1 MLAKE
6 MFKQSL
12 PLLLLCGIGA
22 MFTGIILAYM
32 SHLFETI
39 PGLIIIVPG
48 VIALRGN
55 ISTAF
60 GSRLGSAYHLGI
72 ITEKNMWNDEL
83 KQNIIGSLLLS
94 IIVSAILGIL
104 AYVTSIYFFKIYPP
118 ALLLIGSVL
127 IAGILSGIILT
138 FLTVFIIY
146 LVFKQG
152 YDPDNI
158 TGPALSTVGDII
170 TMVCLLLSAGFM
182 EVILL

>member
-1 MLAKE
+1 MLTKE

-22 MFTGIILAYM
+22 MFTGNILTYM
-32 SHLFETI
+32 SYLFEII
-39 PGLIIIVPG
+39 PGLIIVVPG

-72 ITEKNMWNDEL
+72 ISEKNMWNDEL
-83 KQNIIGSLLLS
+83 KQNIYGSLLLS
-94 IIVSAILGIL
+94 VIVSAILGIM
-104 AYVTSIYFFKIYPP
+104 AYLTSIFFFRIYPSP
-118 ALLLIGSVL
+118 LLLIGSVL
-127 IAGILSGIILT
+127 IAGVIAGIILT
-138 FLTVFIIY
+138 LLTVVIIF
-146 LVFKQG
+146 LVFKRG

-170 TMVCLLLSAGFM
+170 TMICLFLSAGFM
-182 EVILL
+182 EMIL

>member
-22 MFTGIILAYM
+22 MFTGNILTYM
-32 SHLFETI
+32 SYLFKTI

-72 ITEKNMWNDEL
+72 ISEKDMWNNEL

-104 AYVTSIYFFKIYPP
+104 AYLTSIYFFMIYPP
-118 ALLLIGSVL
+118 PLLLIGSVL
-127 IAGILSGIILT
+127 IAGIISGIILSL
-138 FLTVFIIY
+138 LTVGIIF
-146 LVFKQG
+146 LVFKRG

-170 TMVCLLLSAGFM
+170 TMFCLFLSAGFM
-182 EVILL
+182 EMIL